1 MPATYASVADLAA
14 ALRRAEDAHGHH
26 EEELGHPDPD
36 WPDWYAQYMVDEQPG
51 PSGQAA
57 SGART

>member
-1 MPATYASVADLAA
+1 MPATYASVAALAA

-51 PSGQAA
+51 PSAQAA